1 MSKVDLEA
9 VSKTYDKVEILKDLD
24 ISVRDGEFLVFVGPS
39 GCGKST
45 ALRMIAGLEE
55 LSGGTIRIGDRVVNN
70 VAAGKR
76 NVAMVFQSYALYPHK
91 TVAQNIAYPLTV
103 AGLPKAEIDKQVREV
118 AETLELTPFLDR
130 RPAHLSGG
138 QRQRVAL
145 GRAIIRKPDVF
156 LFDEPLSNLDADL
169 RVSMRAEIIRLR
181 QRIKT
186 TMIYVTHD
194 QTEAMTMGDRIAVF
208 APLRAGNDRNLMQ
221 IGTPDEL
228 YSRPANVFVARF
240 LGTPKMNILAASL
253 SGQSVLVSGH
263 ELSSGAL
270 PLAPADFLAGARP
283 EDLRMGDAGTPG
295 LPGRIGLVEA
305 LGYEHVVHID
315 SDVGTIVVRL
325 ADKSLR
331 PMAGDAVSLRIAP
344 ELLHI
349 FDPISQLRLN

>member
-55 LSGGTIRIGDRVVNN
+55 LSAGTIRIGDRVVNN
-70 VAAGKR
+70 VAPGKR

-91 TVAQNIAYPLTV
+91 TVAQNIGYPLIV
-103 AGLPKAEIDKQVREV
+103 QGLPKAEINRQVREV

-181 QRIKT
+181 ERIKT

-240 LGTPKMNILAASL
+240 LGTPKMNIVTAHRDGQLA
-253 SGQSVLVSGH
+253 LVSGNAFS
-263 ELSSGAL
+263 EGAL
-270 PLAPADFLAGARP
+270 PDTPAEFLLGARP
-283 EDLRMGDAGTPG
+283 EDIRLGEAGAPG
-295 LPGRIGLVEA
+295 LSGKIALVEA

-315 SDVGTIVVRL
+315 TDAGTIVVRL
-325 ADKSLR
+325 ADKTLR
-331 PMAGDAVSLRIAP
+331 PVAGDAVSLRIAP
-344 ELLHI
+344 DLLHV
-349 FDPISQLRLN
+349 FDPISQQRLN

>member
-1 MSKVDLEA
+1 MSKVELQS

-24 ISVRDGEFLVFVGPS
+24 IAVRDGEFLVFVGPS

-55 LSGGTIRIGDRVVNN
+55 LSGGSIVIGDRVVND

-91 TVAQNIAYPLTV
+91 TVFQNIAYPLTV
-103 AGLPKAEIDKQVREV
+103 ARMPRAEVERQVLEV
-118 AETLELTPFLDR
+118 ARTLELTAFLDR

-181 QRIKT
+181 ERIRT

-208 APLRAGNDRNLMQ
+208 APLSAGTNRNLMQ
-221 IGTPDEL
+221 VGTPDEL
-228 YSRPANVFVARF
+228 YTRPANVFVARF
-240 LGTPKMNILAASL
+240 LGTPKMNILTAHNDAR
-253 SGQSVLVSGH
+253 GVSVAGYM
-263 ELSSGAL
+263 
-270 PLAPADFLAGARP
+270 LANAGLAGSPTEFLAGARP
-283 EDLRMGDAGTPG
+283 EDLRIGDTSGAG
-295 LPGRIGLVEA
+295 LPGRIALVEA
-305 LGYEHVVHID
+305 LGHEHVIHVD
-315 SDVGTIVVRL
+315 TAAGTVVARVV
-325 ADKSLR
+325 DKARR
-331 PMAGDAVSLRIAP
+331 PVAGDAVTLQIASD
-344 ELLHI
+344 LLHV
-349 FDPISQLRLN
+349 FDQFSQDRLN